1 MVLVRL
7 SHWPNGTYRDSKL
20 AYFFAYR
27 AACFAIPHRPPT
39 LGNVP
44 ANDHS
49 GHRSRVDLGRV
60 RPLYP
65 YPVPAAAAEDDA
77 DGSGRGETAVTDHAG
92 STLARLLTDHPEVQ
106 GIEMLGQTDM
116 PDGTISYAMG
126 VMLPGGR
133 ELLVE
138 VQDL

>member
-1 MVLVRL
+1 VFCNTVQA
-7 SHWPNGTYRDSKL
+7 P
-20 AYFFAYR
+20 YF
-27 AACFAIPHRPPT
+27 
-39 LGNVP
+39 GNVP
-44 ANDHS
+44 AADHS
-49 GHRSRVDLGRV
+49 GHRPRVDSGRV

-65 YPVPAAAAEDDA
+65 YPVPAAAAGDDA
-77 DGSGRGETAVTDHAG
+77 DGSHHGETAVTDHAG
-92 STLARLLTDHPEVQ
+92 STLARLLTDHPEVT

>member
-1 MVLVRL
+1 MAVIATQK
-7 SHWPNGTYRDSKL
+7 P
-20 AYFFAYR
+20 AYFFAYG
-27 AACFAIPHRPPT
+27 AACFAIRYRPPT

-44 ANDHS
+44 AADHS
-49 GHRSRVDLGRV
+49 GHRPRVDSGRV

-65 YPVPAAAAEDDA
+65 YPVPAAAEDGA
-77 DGSGRGETAVTDHAG
+77 DGPICGETGVTDHAG
-92 STLARLLTDHPEVQ
+92 STLARLLTDHLEVT